1 MAWCLCRDEDDFSQY
16 FSQSSPFVKEGQSPV
31 IGVTGQTF
39 RGWVAFFDAT
49 DGSSAAIHRGRFLDA
64 AH

>member
-1 MAWCLCRDEDDFSQY
+1 
-16 FSQSSPFVKEGQSPV
+16 VKEGQSPV

-39 RGWVAFFDAT
+39 RGWVAFFDPT